1 MKKLLQLLQLSKGF
15 LLSTFLLSLFF
26 ALFLTGCNS
35 NNPTASNDEHCGSA
49 TEYVQEYSRSSFN
62 SEMPLTL
69 FESGIRTYYLWTT
82 VDSICTDVHIT
93 GNYRCNMRNAS
104 GAPFTFKSS
113 MEWFLFY
120 EETELGAMSF
130 TDSLVKWTGAI
141 TDVGLKQAYG
151 ESAGSVNLYIYI
163 SFPTRGSEALDSAFF
178 REHFRD
184 AYMVLRYN
192 YHKHESSADFI
203 SPDSYKD
210 FIFANNNDNKIYR
223 DFTKIPFSENKTVT
237 INRNLN

>member
-1 MKKLLQLLQLSKGF
+1 MKKLLQLLQLPKEF

-49 TEYVQEYSRSSFN
+49 TQYEKNYVRSDFN
-62 SEMPLTL
+62 SVMPETYI
-69 FESGIRTYYLWTT
+69 ESGIRTYYIYIGI
-82 VDSICTDVHIT
+82 DSICTDAHIT
-93 GNYRCNMRNAS
+93 GLYNCDMRQAS
-104 GAPFTFKSS
+104 GSPFTFKAS

-120 EETELGAMSF
+120 ERTDVGTMSF
-130 TDSLVKWTGAI
+130 TDSLVQWVGGVPN
-141 TDVGLKQAYG
+141 VGLKQAYG

-163 SFPTRGSEALDSAFF
+163 SFPTRGSLALDSAFF
-178 REHFRD
+178 REHFRT
-184 AYMVLRYN
+184 AKMKLTYN